1 MEVLLIDP
9 LVPEALSWLQER
21 HTVSFRP
28 ELGDDPLA
36 LRRHLGKTRALVLPS
51 QVVVSRDFLAAAP
64 HLQVIARMQISSDNT
79 DLEACALRRVRV
91 VQARSATVRSNA
103 EYLLYG
109 LLMLYRRGMVSAL
122 LGRKLAQVRMGREL
136 AGSTVGLLGLAPVAH
151 TLAPMLKGLGVR
163 LLGYDPAVHHAAPI
177 WNKLGV
183 EPTPLNDLLARSDA
197 VSLQVVYASRF
208 RGWINERVLNHC
220 KQGQL
225 WVGVSRSS
233 LFDPEALALALTDGR
248 IDACLLDAAHP
259 GFAAPGSPLHDI
271 PNLHLTPRLGAHT
284 REAKLRASWYV
295 AHRIHETLA
304 PPLPQRPDQVS
315 DFTALDSLDP
325 GDSASDPEWP
335 AFDTPS
341 QWEAV
346 AGKKAVVLR

>member
-21 HTVSFRP
+21 HEVTVRP
-28 ELGDDPLA
+28 ELGDDPMA
-36 LRRHLGKTRALVLPS
+36 LRQQVYKTRALVLPPH
-51 QVVVSRDFLAAAP
+51 VVVSSEFLDFAP
-64 HLQVIARMQISSDNT
+64 LLKVVARMQISSDNT
-79 DLEACALRRVRV
+79 DLDACARRQVRV

-177 WNKLGV
+177 WEKLGV
-183 EPTPLNDLLARSDA
+183 EPTSVTDLLARSDA
-197 VSLQVVYASRF
+197 ISLQVVYASRF
-208 RGWINERVLNHC
+208 RGWINERLLNHC
-220 KQGQL
+220 KPGQL

-233 LFDPEALALALTDGR
+233 LFDAEALALALTDGR
-248 IDACLLDAAHP
+248 IDACLLDGAHP
-259 GFAAPGSPLHDI
+259 GLAAPGTPLHTI
-271 PNLHLTPRLGAHT
+271 PNLHLTPRLGSHT

-295 AHRIHETLA
+295 AHRIHESLS
-304 PPLPQRPDQVS
+304 PPVVRIDGPMS
-315 DFTALDSLDP
+315 DFSVLDSLD
-325 GDSASDPEWP
+325 SAPDPEWP
-335 AFDTPS
+335 QIETPS
-341 QWEAV
+341 QWGAMV
-346 AGKKAVVLR
+346 PGDAPR

>member
-9 LVPEALSWLQER
+9 LVPEALSWLRER
-21 HTVSFRP
+21 YEVAFRP
-28 ELGDDPLA
+28 ELADDAVA
-36 LRRHLGKTRALVLPS
+36 LRNAAYKTRAIVLPPH
-51 QVVVSRDFLAAAP
+51 VVVSQEFLDFSP
-64 HLQVIARMQISSDNT
+64 KLQLVARMQISSDNT
-79 DLEACALRRVRV
+79 DLDACARRQVRV

-109 LLMLYRRGMVSAL
+109 LLMLYRRGMISAL
-122 LGRKLAQVRMGREL
+122 LGRKIAQVRMGREL

-177 WNKLGV
+177 WAKLGV
-183 EPTPLNDLLARSDA
+183 EPVPLDELLERSDA

-208 RGWINERVLNHC
+208 RGWINERLLNHC
-220 KQGQL
+220 KPGQL

-248 IDACLLDAAHP
+248 IDACLLDGANPA
-259 GFAAPGSPLHDI
+259 FAAEGSPLYNV
-271 PNLHLTPRLGAHT
+271 PNLHLTPRLGSHT

-295 AHRIHETLA
+295 AHRIHETLSPA
-304 PPLPQRPDQVS
+304 TAKAESKPS
-315 DFTALDSLDP
+315 DFSELDSLNHPDQEDP
-325 GDSASDPEWP
+325 QAVS
-335 AFDTPS
+335 PS
-341 QWEAV
+341 QWASLAV
-346 AGKKAVVLR
+346 HHRR